1 MGGEIWRF
9 SNQIDD
15 LDIMMLQKDFI
26 TYQEGQRYYN
36 IGEKAFIR
44 LTHEAGAVYKIGDA
58 VRINRKI
65 LEAYMRSLPSIPQK
79 GMKFSWD
86 SQSTGKNQSEE

>member
-36 IGEKAFIR
+36 IGEKAFI
-44 LTHEAGAVYKIGDA
+44 
-58 VRINRKI
+58 
-65 LEAYMRSLPSIPQK
+65 SSI
-79 GMKFSWD
+79 
-86 SQSTGKNQSEE
+86 EVV